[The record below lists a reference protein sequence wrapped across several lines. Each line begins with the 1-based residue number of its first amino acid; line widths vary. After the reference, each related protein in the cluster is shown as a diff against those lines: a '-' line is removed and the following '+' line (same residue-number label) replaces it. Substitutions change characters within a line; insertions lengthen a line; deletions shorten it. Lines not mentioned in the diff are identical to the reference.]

1 MSLSVSGKK
10 NTQPSY
16 ETSYEGDS
24 ARAAHHSQGLVKS
37 LLRVL
42 HYLRPYRLLAC
53 ATLSSAIAATV
64 LDLVPPWLVKIVID
78 DVIQAHRPEL
88 LGWAVAGL
96 IGAHALKNVFTSL
109 RIRLNNTL
117 EQRVVC
123 DLRNQVFA
131 ALQRLSIN
139 YFENRSS
146 GEIMSRVTNDTEHME
161 RIFVDGLEGMLTAV
175 LTLVGIMVMLFAL
188 NWKLALLSLIPVPV
202 LILSATAFT
211 RRVHG
216 YYHDIRRHAAELNAY
231 LHDAL
236 SGIRETMGFNRQT
249 YEQARFDARSRRYSD
264 SNLDAM
270 RLWSFYSPGM
280 MFIGSIGTVLILWY
294 GAGEVARGVLTIGEL
309 VMFLSYLAL
318 FYVPVNQI
326 HSVNH
331 MLQHALAGSERVF
344 EILDARSEVQ
354 DRPGAAVPAE
364 RLGGAVRFDEVSF
377 AYRPDVPVLHSLT
390 LDVRPGERIALV
402 GPSGAGKST
411 LLKLLMRLYDVRDGA
426 ILLDGYDLRDL
437 SLAFLRSQIGFVQQ
451 EPFLFNGTVKENIAY
466 GDLDADQTMIDDAA
480 RAARAY
486 EFIDELPDGYD
497 TWIGE
502 RGVKLSVGQKQRVSI
517 ARVLLKNPPLVVFD
531 EATSNID
538 TETEVKIREAL
549 ENLTRDRTTFIIAHR
564 LSTLHN
570 VDRIVVMDRGR
581 IVEQGAHQE
590 LLIRGGLY
598 ADLYEAQFQD

>member
-1 MSLSVSGKK
+1 M
-10 NTQPSY
+10 
-16 ETSYEGDS
+16 
-24 ARAAHHSQGLVKS
+24 
-37 LLRVL
+37 
-42 HYLRPYRLLAC
+42 
-53 ATLSSAIAATV
+53 
-64 LDLVPPWLVKIVID
+64 PPWLIKIVID

-96 IGAHALKNVFTSL
+96 IGAHALKNVFISL

-202 LILSATAFT
+202 LVLSATAFT
-211 RRVHG
+211 GRVHR

-236 SGIRETMGFNRQT
+236 SGIRETMGFNRQA
-249 YEQARFDARSRRYSD
+249 YEQTRFDARSRRYSD

-326 HSVNH
+326 HAVNH

-354 DRPGAAVPAE
+354 DQPGATVPAG
-364 RLGGAVRFDEVSF
+364 RLGGAVRFEEISF
-377 AYRPDVPVLHSLT
+377 AYRPDVPVLQGLT
-390 LDVRPGERIALV
+390 LEVKPGERIALV

-411 LLKLLMRLYDVRDGA
+411 LLKLLMRFYDVRDGA

-437 SLAFLRSQIGFVQQ
+437 PLAFLRGQIGFVQQ
-451 EPFLFNGTVKENIAY
+451 EPFLFNGTVKENIVY
-466 GDLDADQTMIDDAA
+466 GDLAADQARIDDAA

-549 ENLTRDRTTFIIAHR
+549 ENLTRGRTTFIIAHR

-598 ADLYEAQFQD
+598 AGLYEAQFQN

>member
-1 MSLSVSGKK
+1 MSLSAFGRK

-16 ETSYEGDS
+16 ETSYEDDS
-24 ARAAHHSQGLVKS
+24 KRLVKS

-42 HYLRPYRLLAC
+42 QYLRPYRFLAC

-64 LDLVPPWLVKIVID
+64 LDLVPPWLIKIVID

-96 IGAHALKNVFTSL
+96 IGAYALKNVFISL

-131 ALQRLSIN
+131 ALQRLSIS

-202 LILSATAFT
+202 LVLSATAFT
-211 RRVHG
+211 RRVHR

-249 YEQARFDARSRRYSD
+249 YEQARFDSRSRCYSD

-354 DRPGAAVPAE
+354 DRPGATVPAG
-364 RLGGAVRFDEVSF
+364 RLGGAVRFEEISF
-377 AYRPDVPVLHSLT
+377 AYRPDVPVLQGLT
-390 LDVRPGERIALV
+390 LEVKPGERIALV

-411 LLKLLMRLYDVRDGA
+411 LLKLLMRLYDVQSGA
-426 ILLDGYDLRDL
+426 ILLDRYDLRDL

-466 GDLDADQTMIDDAA
+466 GDLDADQTRIDDAA

-486 EFIDELPDGYD
+486 EFIDELPDGFD

-549 ENLTRDRTTFIIAHR
+549 DNLTRGRTTFIIAHR

-598 ADLYEAQFQD
+598 AGLYEAQFQD

>member
-1 MSLSVSGKK
+1 MKALF
-10 NTQPSY
+10 
-16 ETSYEGDS
+16 
-24 ARAAHHSQGLVKS
+24 
-37 LLRVL
+37 RVL
-42 HYLRPYRLLAC
+42 QYLRPYRLLAC
-53 ATLSSAIAATV
+53 ITLASAIAATAM
-64 LDLVPPWLVKIVID
+64 DLVPPWLIKIVID
-78 DVIQAHRPEL
+78 DVIQAHRSDL
-88 LGWAVAGL
+88 LWWAVAGL
-96 IGAHALKNVFTSL
+96 VGVYALKNGFTSL

-131 ALQRLSIN
+131 ALQRLSIS

-161 RIFVDGLEGMLTAV
+161 RIFVDGLEGMLTAA
-175 LTLVGIMVMLFAL
+175 LTLIGITIMLFAL
-188 NWKLALLSLIPVPV
+188 NWKLAVLSLLPIPI
-202 LILSATAFT
+202 LILSASLFT
-211 RRVHG
+211 KRVHR
-216 YYHDIRRHAAELNAY
+216 YYHDVRRYAAELNAY

-236 SGIRETMGFNRQT
+236 SGIRETMGFNRQA
-249 YEQARFDARSRRYSD
+249 YEQERFNDRSRRYSEG
-264 SNLDAM
+264 NLDVM
-270 RLWSFYSPGM
+270 RLWSLYSPGM
-280 MFIGSIGTVLILWY
+280 MFVGSIGTVLILWY
-294 GAGEVARGVLTIGEL
+294 GAGEVARGELTIGEL

-344 EILDARSEVQ
+344 EILDAKSEVQ
-354 DRPGAAVPAE
+354 DRPGAAVPTA
-364 RLGGAVRFDEVSF
+364 RLGGVVRFDEVSF
-377 AYRPDVPVLHSLT
+377 DYRPDVPVLQSLT
-390 LDVRPGERIALV
+390 LDVRAGERIALV

-411 LLKLLMRLYDVRDGA
+411 MLKLLMRFYDVRGGA

-437 SLAFLRSQIGFVQQ
+437 PLAFLRGQIGFVQQ
-451 EPFLFNGTVKENIAY
+451 EPFLFNGTVRENIVY
-466 GDLDADQTMIDDAA
+466 GDLDADQTRIEDAA
-480 RAARAY
+480 RAARAH
-486 EFIDELPDGYD
+486 EFISELPDGYD

-549 ENLTRDRTTFIIAHR
+549 ENLTRGRTTFIIAHR

-581 IVEQGAHQE
+581 IVEQGVHQE
-590 LLIRGGLY
+590 LLTLGGLY
-598 ADLYEAQFQD
+598 AGLYEAQFQA

>member
-1 MSLSVSGKK
+1 
-10 NTQPSY
+10 
-16 ETSYEGDS
+16 
-24 ARAAHHSQGLVKS
+24 
-37 LLRVL
+37 
-42 HYLRPYRLLAC
+42 
-53 ATLSSAIAATV
+53 
-64 LDLVPPWLVKIVID
+64 
-78 DVIQAHRPEL
+78 
-88 LGWAVAGL
+88 
-96 IGAHALKNVFTSL
+96 
-109 RIRLNNTL
+109 
-117 EQRVVC
+117 
-123 DLRNQVFA
+123 
-131 ALQRLSIN
+131 
-139 YFENRSS
+139 
-146 GEIMSRVTNDTEHME
+146 
-161 RIFVDGLEGMLTAV
+161 
-175 LTLVGIMVMLFAL
+175 IMVMLFAL

-202 LILSATAFT
+202 LVLSATAFT
-211 RRVHG
+211 RRVHR

-236 SGIRETMGFNRQT
+236 SGIRETMGFNRQA
-249 YEQARFDARSRRYSD
+249 YEQVRFDSRSRCYSD
-264 SNLDAM
+264 SNLEAM

-280 MFIGSIGTVLILWY
+280 MFVGSIGTVLILWY

-354 DRPGAAVPAE
+354 DRPGAAAPAE
-364 RLGGAVRFDEVSF
+364 RLGGAVRFEEISF
-377 AYRPDVPVLHSLT
+377 AYRPDVPVLQGLT
-390 LDVRPGERIALV
+390 LEVKPGERIALV

-411 LLKLLMRLYDVRDGA
+411 LLKLLMRLYDVQGGA
-426 ILLDGYDLRDL
+426 ILLDRYDLRDL

-466 GDLDADQTMIDDAA
+466 GDLDADQTRIDDAA

-486 EFIDELPDGYD
+486 EFIDELPDGFD

-549 ENLTRDRTTFIIAHR
+549 DNLTRGRTTFIIAHR

-581 IVEQGAHQE
+581 IVEQGAHRE

-598 ADLYEAQFQD
+598 TDLYEAQFQD